1 MATVSVQ
8 MHTVTLPTKLVI
20 IDAIEVGDQSKSSAQ
35 AVKIAQELLTFTVYY
50 LEARNEAGTDLEVII
65 E

>member
-8 MHTVTLPTKLVI
+8 MHTVALPTKFVI